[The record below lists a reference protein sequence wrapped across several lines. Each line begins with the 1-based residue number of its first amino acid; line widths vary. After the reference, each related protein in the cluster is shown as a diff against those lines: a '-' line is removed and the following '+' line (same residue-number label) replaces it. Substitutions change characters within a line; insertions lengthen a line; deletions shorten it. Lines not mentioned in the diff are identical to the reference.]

1 MAINEKKVRRIPSEV
16 LEQIK
21 SKLPEGYSKRF
32 NIDWYIRDFQYKS
45 PEQNSV
51 CFGIIHSIIEKILK
65 QENTLAIPKEEWH
78 FEICSILS
86 GKSIEELKEFFKPKS
101 SV

>member
-1 MAINEKKVRRIPSEV
+1 MKEEQKRRIPSEV

-21 SKLPEGYSKRF
+21 NKLPLSKRF

-45 PEQNSV
+45 PEQNSE
-51 CFGIIHSIIEKILK
+51 CFGIIHSFIDKILK
-65 QENTLAIPKEEWH
+65 QENTLGIPKEEWH

-86 GKSIEELKEFFKPKS
+86 EKSIEELKKDFK
-101 SV
+101 